1 MNYMCLLSTAINL
14 TNESSG
20 MSDDLKGAIITAL
33 VTGIISIIGFIVT
46 NTSMKKNF
54 KNELKRQRDNIALEK
69 MSTMPYEV
77 LVLMDEMIES
87 GKVKNEAQKKRSTEQ
102 NFKHFKE
109 IMNTIYSYGSEK
121 SIKIVSL
128 MQKENYAANGNA
140 VSLDKYRMISL
151 YVLLAT
157 QIKYDV
163 TEISVS
169 PELWLQMRLT
179 DYATNKNEF
188 KNANNRLIDELELGS
203 EFRIK

>member
-1 MNYMCLLSTAINL
+1 MKYMGLLSMTAYL
-14 TNESSG
+14 ANESSG
-20 MSDDLKGAIITAL
+20 MSDDLKGTIITAL

-46 NTSMKKNF
+46 NASMKKNF
-54 KNELKRQRDNIALEK
+54 KNALKRQRDSVALEK

-87 GKVKNEAQKKRSTEQ
+87 GKIKNETQKKKIIEQ

-109 IMNTIYSYGSEK
+109 IMNTIYSYGTEK
-121 SIKIVSL
+121 SIEIVSL
-128 MQKENYAANGNA
+128 MQKENYAANGEIIPLN
-140 VSLDKYRMISL
+140 KYRMMSF

-169 PELWLQMRLT
+169 PELWFQMRLT
-179 DYATNKNEF
+179 DYEVNREEF
-188 KNANNRLIDELELGS
+188 MNANNKLVDELKLKE
-203 EFRIK
+203 EFKIK